1 MKKIKIN
8 FTDFW
13 GGFNKT
19 DNYFYNLLKEEFDV
33 EISEIN
39 PDYLFFSIFGNNHRY
54 YNCKKIFYTGENI
67 AADMNYC
74 NYAFTFDY
82 LDNPRHYRL
91 PHYLLYEGYS
101 YLDKPKVI
109 DSSYA
114 NRKFCNFL
122 VSNGN
127 CLERNN
133 FFNKLSKYKKVDSG
147 GQFMNN
153 LGYIVKDKREFQSGY
168 KFSIAYENNAYR
180 PQQIGYTTE
189 KIMEPM
195 TVNSIPIYWGN
206 PKIDLE
212 FNIKSFVNY
221 YDFKSEDDM
230 IEYIIYLDKN
240 DDKYME
246 LLNKP
251 WFVDYK
257 IPDNNKI
264 ENIKSFLYKIFQ

>member
-1 MKKIKIN
+1 
-8 FTDFW
+8 
-13 GGFNKT
+13 
-19 DNYFYNLLKEEFDV
+19 
-33 EISEIN
+33 
-39 PDYLFFSIFGNNHRY
+39 
-54 YNCKKIFYTGENI
+54 
-67 AADMNYC
+67 
-74 NYAFTFDY
+74 
-82 LDNPRHYRL
+82 
-91 PHYLLYEGYS
+91 
-101 YLDKPKVI
+101 LDKPKVI

-212 FNIKSFVNY
+212 FKEKSIDSNEQESYNGFFEEI
-221 YDFKSEDDM
+221 D
-230 IEYIIYLDKN
+230 L
-240 DDKYME
+240 
-246 LLNKP
+246 
-251 WFVDYK
+251 
-257 IPDNNKI
+257 
-264 ENIKSFLYKIFQ
+264 EN